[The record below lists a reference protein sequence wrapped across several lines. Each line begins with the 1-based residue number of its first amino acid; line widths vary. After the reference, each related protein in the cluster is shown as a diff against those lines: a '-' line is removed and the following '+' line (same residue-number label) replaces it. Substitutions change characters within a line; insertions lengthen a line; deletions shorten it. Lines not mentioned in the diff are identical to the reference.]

1 MEGIEISNIS
11 IPLIK
16 GDTGSAGKIKSISVV
31 MLSPTATAYVT
42 NSGTESEAIITLG
55 IPQGASVTSANIV
68 NGDLILTLNNGQ
80 TLNAGNVVG
89 TGVVD
94 VDIDSNYDFIVTLSD
109 GSVLVAGNLATEMES
124 VINTA
129 LANYYTKTQVDTA
142 ISTLDTSIKAN
153 YAHTITLSMNNQTYE
168 LTIGIADYNGNVI
181 NSKTVD
187 LPLESMIVSG
197 EYDEETKKI
206 ILTLESGSTIEFSV
220 ADLVEG
226 LVSTTDY
233 ATDSKGGV
241 FKTGNYVVL
250 DTNHRL
256 RQTVAFG
263 LPQLRGTNYDEYL
276 CSVYNAKGV
285 LSAHK
290 VTTINPSASTSDRN
304 LYVTSQGAVVD
315 YVASVVG
322 NINSALDAINRRGG
336 IIWEQHQTS

>member
-1 MEGIEISNIS
+1 MEGIEIANIS

-31 MLSPTATAYVT
+31 MLSPTATAYAT
-42 NSGTESEAIITLG
+42 NTGTESEAIITLG

-68 NGDLILTLNNGQ
+68 NGDLIITLNNGQ

-109 GSVLVAGNLATEMES
+109 GSVLVAGNLSDM
-124 VINTA
+124 INQILTDYA
-129 LANYYTKTQVDTA
+129 TKTWTTNA
-142 ISTLDTSIKAN
+142 IADSEESTLAIVAKN
-153 YAHTITLSMNNQTYE
+153 IE
-168 LTIGIADYNGNVI
+168 LTMNPTTYVLTAKLK
-181 NSKTVD
+181 NSSEQYISSSSID
-187 LPLESMIVSG
+187 LPLESMVVSG
-197 EYDEETKKI
+197 RYDNATKKV
-206 ILTLESGSTIEFSV
+206 ILTLQNGSTVEFSV

-241 FKTGNYVVL
+241 FCTGNYVVL

-256 RQTVAFG
+256 RQTVPFG
-263 LPQLRGTNYDEYL
+263 LPQLRGTMYDEYL

-322 NINSALDAINRRGG
+322 DINSALDAING
-336 IIWEQHQTS
+336 EEV